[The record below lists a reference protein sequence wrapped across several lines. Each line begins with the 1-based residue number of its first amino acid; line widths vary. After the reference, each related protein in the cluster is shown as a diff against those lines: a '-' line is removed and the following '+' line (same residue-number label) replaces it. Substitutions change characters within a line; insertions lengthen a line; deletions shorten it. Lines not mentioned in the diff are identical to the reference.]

1 MRMLKRPSWKYFE
14 LVTAFGGAQEVAD
27 VIQAEGF
34 DPPPLATII
43 GWRQR
48 NSVPGR
54 WAPLLIDLALR
65 RGLLDHVS
73 QLRKGA

>member
-1 MRMLKRPSWKYFE
+1 MSRRPSWKYWE
-14 LVTAFGGAQEVAD
+14 LLTAFGGDQAVAD
-27 VIQAEGF
+27 SIRAEGF
-34 DPPPLATII
+34 DPPALDTIT

-48 NSVPGR
+48 NSVPGW

-65 RGLLDHVS
+65 RGLLDKVS